1 MFNWFFGKKEKT
13 KVSVKI
19 IDHEKYTGSAKDKFS
34 MHIPPRSSGHCVCGC
49 KGRKYS
55 YLTESSIN
63 IYAYKNCPAR
73 LARKQNEKRK
83 KLLVEQKK
91 RNEWRQ
97 RDNDILPARSKAE
110 AELRNVPTYKG
121 KKCKKCGTTE
131 KNNYGFCI
139 ACKKVDNSLRK
150 AMRRGAYPESL
161 TKQERL
167 EIISIYN
174 QCKNI
179 SRRTG
184 IQHHVDHIRPL
195 AKGGRHHPSNLRII
209 TAEENLKKGAK
220 WYGT

>member
-1 MFNWFFGKKEKT
+1 
-13 KVSVKI
+13 
-19 IDHEKYTGSAKDKFS
+19 

>member
-110 AELRNVPTYKG
+110 AE
-121 KKCKKCGTTE
+121 
-131 KNNYGFCI
+131 
-139 ACKKVDNSLRK
+139 
-150 AMRRGAYPESL
+150 
-161 TKQERL
+161 
-167 EIISIYN
+167 
-174 QCKNI
+174 
-179 SRRTG
+179 
-184 IQHHVDHIRPL
+184 
-195 AKGGRHHPSNLRII
+195 
-209 TAEENLKKGAK
+209 
-220 WYGT
+220 